1 MSLPEPG
8 GAAPSSPARRKLRIA
23 VFNRKFSSSGGGA
36 ERYSIELVEKLAAR
50 HEIHVFA
57 QHIDHLCPGVFYHRV
72 SAPLLKPRW
81 VNQLWFA
88 AASWW
93 STRRGYDIVHSHE
106 STWHGDVQTVH
117 VLPVKYNLF
126 QGRNGWRRLLRYVK
140 VATSPRLLTYLGLE
154 HARFAALPGRKIV
167 VTSDSLRAIMAASY
181 PASSPMLAVITPGI
195 TMPEKQATPASKQE
209 ARDLLGLPPEGHC
222 LLFVGNDYK
231 KKGLSALLNALA
243 QLPAEVVLAVVGNPE
258 HIPGFRA
265 QLTAAQLETRVFFLG
280 SLPDVA
286 TAYEA
291 ADSLIHPTLEDTFA
305 MVVLEAMSHGLPVV
319 VSGPQYCGISGL
331 LQHGVDAL
339 ILDDPRDVTSLVQ
352 TLQQLIGS
360 PVLQQTL
367 SMGASGFARH
377 YDWNA
382 LARQQEA
389 LYFSVNAD
397 KKAACVKRGT
407 QPRPP
412 A

>member
-1 MSLPEPG
+1 MSLTKPG
-8 GAAPSSPARRKLRIA
+8 GIAPLSAVPPKLRIA
-23 VFNRKFSSSGGGA
+23 VFNRTFSPSGGGA
-36 ERYSIELVEKLAAR
+36 ERYSIALVEHLAAR

-57 QHIDHLCPGVFYHRV
+57 QQIDHQWPGVFYHRV

-81 VNQLWFA
+81 INQLWFA
-88 AASWW
+88 TASWW

-106 STWHGDVQTVH
+106 NTWHGDVQTVH

-126 QGRNGWRRLLRYVK
+126 QGRNGWRRLLRYIK

-154 HARFAALPGRKIV
+154 RARFAALPGRKIV

-181 PASSPMLAVITPGI
+181 PASSLMLAVITPGI
-195 TMPEKQATPASKQE
+195 TMPEEQARPAGKQE

-222 LLFVGNDYK
+222 LLFVANDYK
-231 KKGLSALLNALA
+231 KKGLSALLKALA
-243 QLPAEVVLAVVGNPE
+243 QLPAEVVLAVVGDPA

-265 QLTAAQLETRVFFLG
+265 QLTASQLETRVFFLG

-286 TAYEA
+286 PAYQA

-331 LQHGVDAL
+331 LQHGVNAL
-339 ILDDPRDVTSLVQ
+339 ILDDPRNVTSLVQ
-352 TLQQLIGS
+352 TLRQLITS
-360 PVLQQTL
+360 PVLQQAL
-367 SMGASGFARH
+367 SLGASGFAMH
-377 YDWNA
+377 YDWKA
-382 LARQQEA
+382 LAGQQET
-389 LYFSVNAD
+389 LYFSMNAG
-397 KKAACVKRGT
+397 KR
-407 QPRPP
+407 RPVSNG
-412 A
+412 